1 MAATKPNM
9 VKLPNKSLAQSGK
22 ESSSGLRYSV
32 RKEEGSTETEMGR
45 STVIG
50 VVVVLCS
57 WNVCQIDAKS
67 LHSLSIPSRPS
78 INKEIL
84 GVPKSNAQRL
94 EQLAAQSQQVTRAQ
108 NKTDKS
114 SLNLDNVR
122 QPSSPG
128 LSVVTQSVLTFL
140 TVFTLGC
147 AILLGV
153 SAWKRIS
160 DSSFRIPLP
169 YQYSAL
175 SQFDQDPDHDI
186 NELED
191 NLHMLVEDSS
201 SEGDDVHDRN
211 GDDDDD
217 EVFQSATSLGIK
229 PVGAPKLRL
238 GQSDSSNENEV
249 SYPHCCTTTAKM
261 SPMASTTSS
270 VNGVSDPKSTHGF
283 RQFTNVIVS
292 QIPDSFAVNPEGLSG
307 KIDLD
312 LAREQHHKY
321 VQALRSA
328 GVDVTILPAKEEFP
342 DCVFVEDVATIVEGV
357 ALVTKPGVA
366 SRRWETERI
375 KPILKQHGLIVAEV
389 LDEEATIDGGDV
401 IFTEKE
407 ILVGLSKRTNSRGF
421 EAVKEAFPGFN
432 VVGVP
437 VSGPLHLTTLIGLI
451 DEDTLCVSDESGDSM
466 AMFKRIQQNSQR
478 HYKCVLVHDDLAA
491 NVILINGKLLCKSA
505 KEHPKSNVVIRKESN
520 HALLPLDL
528 SEIEKAVGSLTCMSL
543 RFRKPSKIGPA
554 KF

>member
-1 MAATKPNM
+1 M
-9 VKLPNKSLAQSGK
+9 VWWKHGALIPM
-22 ESSSGLRYSV
+22 
-32 RKEEGSTETEMGR
+32 T
-45 STVIG
+45 
-50 VVVVLCS
+50 VVLCS

-238 GQSDSSNENEV
+238 GQSDSSNENEPATLAL
-249 SYPHCCTTTAKM
+249 SENM
-261 SPMASTTSS
+261 E
-270 VNGVSDPKSTHGF
+270 
-283 RQFTNVIVS
+283 S
-292 QIPDSFAVNPEGLSG
+292 Q
-307 KIDLD
+307 
-312 LAREQHHKY
+312 
-321 VQALRSA
+321 
-328 GVDVTILPAKEEFP
+328 
-342 DCVFVEDVATIVEGV
+342 
-357 ALVTKPGVA
+357 A
-366 SRRWETERI
+366 SRDAATTNGRPTSVSS
-375 KPILKQHGLIVAEV
+375 L
-389 LDEEATIDGGDV
+389 LDESDD
-401 IFTEKE
+401 E
-407 ILVGLSKRTNSRGF
+407 I
-421 EAVKEAFPGFN
+421 PP
-432 VVGVP
+432 VP
-437 VSGPLHLTTLIGLI
+437 ALI
-451 DEDTLCVSDESGDSM
+451 
-466 AMFKRIQQNSQR
+466 K
-478 HYKCVLVHDDLAA
+478 
-491 NVILINGKLLCKSA
+491 
-505 KEHPKSNVVIRKESN
+505 
-520 HALLPLDL
+520 
-528 SEIEKAVGSLTCMSL
+528 
-543 RFRKPSKIGPA
+543 
-554 KF
+554 